1 MIKMVQLL
9 LRDDEIT
16 HEEFKTRWTG
26 EHAEI
31 AGQLPNLQK
40 YVTSAPRDPE
50 KAGYDGIVE
59 LYFES
64 TEDLAAAFESP
75 EGERVQA
82 DAAEFVDLEASP
94 SLVVEE
100 TVQFDHSS

>member
-9 LRDDEIT
+9 LRADEIS
-16 HEEFKTRWTG
+16 HEEFKTRWRG
-26 EHAEI
+26 EHAAI
-31 AGQLPNLQK
+31 AKQLPHLEK
-40 YVTSAPRDPE
+40 YVTSVPRDPE

-82 DAAEFVDLEASP
+82 DAREFIDLEASP
-94 SLVVEE
+94 SLVVSE
-100 TVQFDHSS
+100 TIQFDHSS

>member
-1 MIKMVQLL
+1 MVRLL
-9 LRDDEIT
+9 VRDDALT
-16 HEEFKTRWTG
+16 HEEFKERWTG

-31 AGQLPNLQK
+31 TTQLPHLEK
-40 YVTSAPRDPE
+40 YVTSLPRDPE
-50 KAGYDGIVE
+50 KAGYDGLVE

-64 TEDLAAAFESP
+64 TERLAAAFESP

-82 DAAEFVDLEASP
+82 DAREFIDVDASP

-100 TVQFDHSS
+100 TIQSGHSS

>member
-9 LRDDEIT
+9 LRTDEIT
-16 HEEFKTRWTG
+16 HEEFAERWTG

-31 AGQLPNLQK
+31 AAQLPHLEK
-40 YVTSAPRDPE
+40 YVTSLPRDPE

-64 TEDLAAAFESP
+64 TEDLATAFESP

>member
-9 LRDDEIT
+9 VRDEELS
-16 HEEFKTRWTG
+16 HEGFTERWTG

-31 AGQLPNLQK
+31 AKQLPHLEK
-40 YVTSAPRDPE
+40 YATSVPRDAE

-59 LYFES
+59 LYFDS
-64 TEDLAAAFESP
+64 TESLAAAFESP
-75 EGERVQA
+75 EGERLQA
-82 DAAEFVDLEASP
+82 DAAEFIDMEASP

-100 TVQFDHSS
+100 TIQLDHSS

>member
-9 LRDDEIT
+9 LRVDEIS
-16 HEEFKTRWTG
+16 HEEFKERWTG

-31 AGQLPNLQK
+31 AKQLPHLEK
-40 YVTSAPRDPE
+40 YVTSVPRDPE

-82 DAAEFVDLEASP
+82 DAEEFIDLEASP

-100 TVQFDHSS
+100 VAQIDHPS

>member
-9 LRDDEIT
+9 LREEGLS
-16 HEEFKTRWTG
+16 HEEFKARWTG

-31 AGQLPNLQK
+31 AGQLPNLRK
-40 YVTSAPRDPE
+40 YVTSTPRDPE
-50 KAGYDGIVE
+50 KASYDGIVE
-59 LYFES
+59 LYFDS
-64 TEDLAAAFESP
+64 TEELAAAFESP

-82 DAAEFVDLEASP
+82 DATEFVDLEASP

-100 TVQFDHSS
+100 TVQFDHIS

>member
-9 LRDDEIT
+9 LREEGT
-16 HEEFKTRWTG
+16 SHEEFKARWTG

-31 AGQLPNLQK
+31 AEQLPNLRK
-40 YVTSAPRDPE
+40 YVTSTPRDPK

-59 LYFES
+59 LYFDS

-82 DAAEFVDLEASP
+82 DAREFIDLEGSP

-100 TVQFDHSS
+100 TIQLDHSS

>member
-9 LRDDEIT
+9 LRAEDIT
-16 HEEFKTRWTG
+16 HEEFKERWMG
-26 EHAEI
+26 EHTEI
-31 AGQLPNLQK
+31 AGQLPHLEK
-40 YVTSAPRDPE
+40 YVTSTPRDPE

-59 LYFES
+59 LYFDS

-82 DAAEFVDLEASP
+82 DAEEFIDLEASP

-100 TVQFDHSS
+100 MVQFDHSS

>member
-9 LRDDEIT
+9 LRADGIS

-31 AGQLPNLQK
+31 AKQLPNLQK
-40 YVTSAPRDPE
+40 YVTSTPRDPE

-59 LYFES
+59 LYFDS
-64 TEDLAAAFESP
+64 TEDLAEAFESP
-75 EGERVQA
+75 EGEHVQA
-82 DAAEFVDLEASP
+82 DALEFVDLEASP

-100 TVQFDHSS
+100 AVQLDHSS